1 MFQGLSPSSY
11 CLAVV
16 SVLFPSAAG
25 VASLMM
31 AEQGTDLTLAHII
44 WSHFIA
50 IFLKDMG
57 KNKYYG

>member
-1 MFQGLSPSSY
+1 
-11 CLAVV
+11 
-16 SVLFPSAAG
+16 VLFPSAAG

-57 KNKYYG
+57 KNKYY